1 MPHLWVRDESAAGD
15 WLVTPLDDGAF
26 ALPASGAPPRVHRQL
41 AEAARGTAAL
51 LLRSRLP
58 DGETWLVMG
67 LAPSG
72 VLLNGEP
79 LRTGIRVLADR
90 DELHVDGV
98 GRVFFSSERLARIEA
113 FPGAERTVRC
123 PRCKQIVEPGSAAV
137 RCPQCAA
144 WYHQS
149 DDLPCWTYAPHC
161 ALCPQPTALETGYQW
176 TPAEVGA

>member
-1 MPHLWVRDESAAGD
+1 MQQQLAVANRAP
-15 WLVTPLDDGAF
+15 VTITWAINPLDDGAV
-26 ALPASGAPPRVHRQL
+26 ALQAHQHDAV
-41 AEAARGTAAL
+41 GTAL
-51 LLRSRLP
+51 FMRSRLP

-67 LAPSG
+67 VTAAG

-98 GRVFFSSERLARIEA
+98 GRVFFSTERLARVEPC
-113 FPGAERTVRC
+113 PGAEPAVRC
-123 PRCKQIVEPGSAAV
+123 VRCKQIIEPGTDAV
-137 RCPQCAA
+137 RCPQCGV

-149 DDLPCWTYAPHC
+149 DDLPCWTYTPHC
-161 ALCPQPTALETGYQW
+161 VLCPQPTALETGYRW

>member
-15 WLVTPLDDGAF
+15 WLVTPLDGGAF
-26 ALPASGAPPRVHRQL
+26 ALPAGAAQPRARRRP
-41 AEAARGTAAL
+41 AEAARSTTAL

-58 DGETWLVMG
+58 DGETGLVMG
-67 LAPSG
+67 VTAAG

-98 GRVFFSSERLARIEA
+98 GRVFFSTERLARVEPC
-113 FPGAERTVRC
+113 PGAEPAVRC
-123 PRCKQIVEPGSAAV
+123 VRCKQIIEPGTDAV
-137 RCPQCAA
+137 RCPQCGV

-149 DDLPCWTYAPHC
+149 DDLPCWTYTPHC
-161 ALCPQPTALETGYQW
+161 VLCPQPTALETGYRW